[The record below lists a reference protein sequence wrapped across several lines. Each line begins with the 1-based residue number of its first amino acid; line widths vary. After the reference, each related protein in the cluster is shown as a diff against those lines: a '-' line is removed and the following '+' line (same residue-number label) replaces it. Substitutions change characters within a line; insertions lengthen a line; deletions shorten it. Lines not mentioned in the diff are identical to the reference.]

1 MKESNLMKKVKGY
14 TLIELMI
21 VIAIIGVIAAF
32 AYPSYTNHVVRSK
45 RADGMAALMNA
56 AQAMERYK
64 TNNFNYN
71 VGDDISVVFASRVPV
86 DGPAAD
92 AYYTLSVDNN
102 GAGTEYTLTAT
113 PTGSLLGKEQPL
125 TLTHTGQR
133 GWGSKTCWPTKNSS
147 C

>member
-1 MKESNLMKKVKGY
+1 MSKVNLIQKMKGY

-21 VIAIIGVIAAF
+21 VIAIIGVVASF
-32 AYPSYTNHVVRSK
+32 AYPSYTNYVIRAKRSD
-45 RADGMAALMNA
+45 AMAALMNA
-56 AQAMERYK
+56 AQAMERFK

-71 VGDDISVVFASRVPV
+71 VGDDITTVFADQVPV
-86 DGPAAD
+86 DGGE

-102 GAGTEYTLTAT
+102 DAGTQYTLTAT
-113 PTGSLLGKEQPL
+113 PTGSLAGKDSPL

-133 GWGSKTCWPTKNSS
+133 GWGAKTCWPAKNSS